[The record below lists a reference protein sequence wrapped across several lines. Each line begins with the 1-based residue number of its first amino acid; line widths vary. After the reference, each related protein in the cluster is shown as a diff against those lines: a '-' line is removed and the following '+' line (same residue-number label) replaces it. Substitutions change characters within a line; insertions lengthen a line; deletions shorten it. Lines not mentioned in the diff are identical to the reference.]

1 MYNGGIGGPS
11 SVVIDAD
18 LSPEQTLLRSSTAR
32 FIEDVCP
39 VTTLRDRVDAPTAL
53 PPGYLTKAAELG
65 WFAMLAP
72 EECGGG
78 STSGQ
83 GLVDAALLSELRG
96 ARVQPG
102 PFISMN
108 TVAYALSRN
117 GSERHRKEVLP
128 AIVAGEHVAVWALA
142 DPEAVL
148 GGRGGVTAEPT
159 ADGYRLY
166 GEKTFVQ
173 DAEIAQSFLLDV
185 VVDGWPRQVCWMLM
199 LTASRC
205 PRRSR

>member
-1 MYNGGIGGPS
+1 
-11 SVVIDAD
+11 
-18 LSPEQTLLRSSTAR
+18 
-32 FIEDVCP
+32 
-39 VTTLRDRVDAPTAL
+39 
-53 PPGYLTKAAELG
+53 
-65 WFAMLAP
+65 
-72 EECGGG
+72 
-78 STSGQ
+78 
-83 GLVDAALLSELRG
+83 
-96 ARVQPG
+96 
-102 PFISMN
+102 MN